1 VADRRSASE
10 TDSERLAQ
18 VSGALHDVSN
28 ALTVVLGWVD
38 EARTPDLS
46 QKELLSALRMIEQ
59 HARKARDLARVAIGA
74 EVPPPSSTLRSV
86 DAVVDEVL
94 AALSPAAREAGVVVV
109 VEGRL
114 DDAACHDPTALH
126 HVLVNLVLNAV
137 AHSPRDKQAHIR
149 VRVSSAGEGV
159 LVDVVDEGRG
169 VPDPLASSIF
179 SGASTRKGGAGV
191 GLAHSR
197 SVARTAGGDLRL
209 VPQADALSAHGASVG
224 AVFRLTWPRIEAVPR
239 PSASRARGLALAG
252 QRFLVVEDDPAVTL
266 LLEAALESRGAEV
279 CVVRSHA
286 ELNGALSE
294 PHDGAIVDLSPL
306 AGHVSEAF
314 AKVAAAARAGA
325 PLVLATGSVDALPE
339 EVTRLSVAVR
349 LVRKPFELGEV
360 LAALTS
366 GKGQNTGQ
374 L

>member
-1 VADRRSASE
+1 MDS
-10 TDSERLAQ
+10 TDRLAQ

-38 EARTPDLS
+38 EARTPNLS
-46 QKELLSALRMIEQ
+46 ERDIMSALRMIEA
-59 HARKARDLARVAIGA
+59 HARKARDLARSAIGA
-74 EVPPPSSTLRSV
+74 EVAPPSSTVRSV
-86 DAVVDEVL
+86 DAVLDEVL
-94 AALSPAAREAGVVVV
+94 AALGPAAREAGVLLV
-109 VEGRL
+109 VEGHL
-114 DDAACHDPTALH
+114 DDTSCHDPTALH

-137 AHSPRDKQAHIR
+137 AHSPRDKEAQVR
-149 VRVSSAGEGV
+149 VRVSAGNEGAV
-159 LVDVVDEGRG
+159 VDVIDEGRG
-169 VPDPLASSIF
+169 VPDALGPSIF
-179 SGASTRKGGAGV
+179 SGTSTRKHGAGV

-197 SVARTAGGDLRL
+197 SVTRTVGGDLRL
-209 VPQADALSAHGASVG
+209 VPRAEALATHGGSVG
-224 AVFRLTWPRIEAVPR
+224 AVFRLTWPRTEAVPR
-239 PSASRARGLALAG
+239 PSASRTRGTMTFAG

-266 LLEAALESRGAEV
+266 LLEAALESRGADV

-286 ELNGALSE
+286 ELDGALSE
-294 PHDGAIVDLSPL
+294 PHDGAIVDLSPIE
-306 AGHVSEAF
+306 GHVSEAF

-349 LVRKPFELGEV
+349 LVRKPFELAEV

-366 GKGQNTGQ
+366 GKGQNPGQ